1 MQNASKPS
9 GAKATV
15 SFEER
20 LGATRFWLTM
30 LYIVVLAAILIIS
43 SAVTRGVFNE
53 QLQNRFHG
61 LRFDLERS
69 ELVPV
74 PTAEDVRSDLI
85 QTLVIVNGILLV
97 IAGIVSYLVAGSTI
111 KPIRAAY
118 SAQKKFLSDASH
130 ELRTPLAILK
140 TDFENERLVATNE
153 EVLAQI
159 DSHLE
164 EIERMRR
171 LVADLLLLSKLDE
184 HNSPPRPATAI
195 NLIELVISAVDRL
208 KSVAES
214 HHITLHLSPSPHLIN
229 IHANRDLLDVALSN
243 IINNAIVY
251 NKDNGSVDVS
261 IGVDEQSAIVTVID
275 TGIGIAPADLER
287 IFDRFWRVEQSRSR
301 ATGGSGLGLAIVQSI
316 MADLGG
322 TVSMISTPGHGT
334 TVTLKL
340 PLSTKT

>member
-43 SAVTRGVFNE
+43 SAVTRSIFTE

-61 LRFDLERS
+61 LRFNLERS

-85 QTLVIVNGILLV
+85 QTLVIVNGILLI

-140 TDFENERLVATNE
+140 TDFENERLVATNQ
-153 EVLAQI
+153 EVIAQI

-184 HNSPPRPATAI
+184 HNSPPRPAATS
-195 NLIELVISAVDRL
+195 NLIDLVTAAVDRL
-208 KSVAES
+208 KSLAEA
-214 HHITLHLSPSPHLIN
+214 HHVTLHLSPSPHLIN

-243 IINNAIVY
+243 IISNGIIY
-251 NKDNGSVDVS
+251 NKEMGTVDVS
-261 IGVDEQSAIVTVID
+261 IGTDSQSAIVTIID
-275 TGIGIAPADLER
+275 TGIGIAAPDLER

-301 ATGGSGLGLAIVQSI
+301 QTGGSGLGLAIVQSI
-316 MADLGG
+316 MQDLGG
-322 TVSMISTPGHGT
+322 SVSIISTPGHGT